1 MKNTIPYIFDLTGVL
16 FNVDK
21 IELCKQIGLWR
32 TFMYGLTQRKNPVNR
47 YLEAL
52 HELSL
57 REPEHEPRL
66 QHCSYQ
72 FPTSV
77 SEFFMGNAI
86 GSQVA
91 SELTD
96 RIDNL
101 AREGFFVSEREYEL
115 IRRITTLA
123 FATDL
128 HTPSF
133 KPIKPMIALLH
144 ELRQQPETKLY
155 LLSNLDEPSY
165 RYLERTYPDFFEL
178 FDGVTISALVHMIK
192 PYENIYQYVL
202 NTYHINPQQ
211 ALFLDDQ
218 PENVATGKAVG
229 LKAVQFVS
237 PKQAILAAREHVKN
251 ETINHITM

>member
-1 MKNTIPYIFDLTGVL
+1 MKNTVPYIFDLTGVL

-32 TFMYGLTQRKNPVNR
+32 TFMYGITQRKNPVNR

-57 REPEHEPRL
+57 REPHCEQRL

-72 FPTSV
+72 FPTNV
-77 SEFFMGNAI
+77 SNFFMGNAI

-91 SELTD
+91 NELIE
-96 RIDNL
+96 RIDTL
-101 AREGFFVSEREYEL
+101 AQEGFFVSEREYEL

-133 KPIKPMIALLH
+133 KPIKPMIKLLQ
-144 ELRQQPETKLY
+144 ELRQQPEAKLY

-165 RYLERTYPDFFEL
+165 HYLEKTYPEFFAL
-178 FDGVTISALVHMIK
+178 FDGVTISAMVHMIK
-192 PYENIYQYVL
+192 PYKNIYEHVL
-202 NTYHINPQQ
+202 NTYAIDPHK

-218 PENVATGKAVG
+218 PENVAAGKSVG
-229 LKAVQFVS
+229 LKAVQFTS
-237 PKQAILAAREHVKN
+237 PQQAIAVAREHLK
-251 ETINHITM
+251 IQ